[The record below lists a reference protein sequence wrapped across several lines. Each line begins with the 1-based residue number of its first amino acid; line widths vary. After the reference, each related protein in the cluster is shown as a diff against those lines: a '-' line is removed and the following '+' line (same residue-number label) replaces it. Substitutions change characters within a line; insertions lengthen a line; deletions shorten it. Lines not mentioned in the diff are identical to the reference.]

1 MLFDKIIHFNE
12 IDSTNLFLSR
22 LTSKQKIK
30 ENLVVTA
37 DFQTKGKAQGEK
49 KWNSTKKKNLLFSLY
64 IHDHHFDL
72 ENKSYIN
79 YITLLALINTLEN
92 YVNDFDIKI
101 KKPNDILVKGGK
113 ISGVL
118 IETKISSQKINS
130 IIIGIGLNINQ
141 KKFLFKENNPTSLFK
156 LINKELNREEVLN
169 IFLKNFNE
177 LYNHLVKKDHEKIKD
192 KYLNYIL

>member
-1 MLFDKIIHFNE
+1 MLQLIFK
-12 IDSTNLFLSR
+12 LKVKR
-22 LTSKQKIK
+22 R
-30 ENLVVTA
+30 
-37 DFQTKGKAQGEK
+37 EK
-49 KWNSTKKKNLLFSLY
+49 KNGTPLKKNLLFSLY

-92 YVNDFDIKI
+92 YVNDSDIKI

-118 IETKISSQKINS
+118 IETKISSKKINS

-141 KKFLFKENNPTSLFK
+141 KKFSFKENNPTSLFK

>member
-37 DFQTKGKAQGEK
+37 DFQTKGKAQGKK

-64 IHDHHFDL
+64 IYDHHFDL

-101 KKPNDILVKGGK
+101 KKPNDILVNGGK

-118 IETKISSQKINS
+118 IETKISSKKIKS

-141 KKFLFKENNPTSLFK
+141 KKFSFKENNPTSLFK
-156 LINKELNREEVLN
+156 LINEELNREEVLN

-177 LYNHLVKKDHEKIKD
+177 LYNHLVQKNHEKIKD

>member
-37 DFQTKGKAQGEK
+37 DFQTKGKAQGKK

-64 IHDHHFDL
+64 IYDHHFDL

-118 IETKISSQKINS
+118 IETKISSKKINS

-141 KKFLFKENNPTSLFK
+141 KKFSFKENNPTSLFK

-177 LYNHLVKKDHEKIKD
+177 LYNHLVQKNHEKIKD

>member
-12 IDSTNLFLSR
+12 IDSTNLFISR
-22 LTSKQKIK
+22 LSSKQKIK

-37 DFQTKGKAQGEK
+37 DFQTKGKAQGKK

-64 IHDHHFDL
+64 IYDHHFDL

-79 YITLLALINTLEN
+79 YITLLALINTLKN
-92 YVNDFDIKI
+92 YVDNSDIKI
-101 KKPNDILVKGGK
+101 KKPNDILINGGK

-118 IETKISSQKINS
+118 IETKISSKKINS
-130 IIIGIGLNINQ
+130 IFIGIGLNINQ
-141 KKFLFKENNPTSLFK
+141 KKFSFKENNPTSLFK

-177 LYNHLVKKDHEKIKD
+177 LYNHLVKKDYKKIKD

>member
-1 MLFDKIIHFNE
+1 MLQLIFK
-12 IDSTNLFLSR
+12 LKVKLR
-22 LTSKQKIK
+22 
-30 ENLVVTA
+30 V
-37 DFQTKGKAQGEK
+37 K
-49 KWNSTKKKNLLFSLY
+49 KNGTPLKKNLLFSLY
-64 IHDHHFDL
+64 IYDHHFDL

-79 YITLLALINTLEN
+79 YITLLALINTLKN
-92 YVNDFDIKI
+92 YVDNSDIKI
-101 KKPNDILVKGGK
+101 KKPNDILINGGK

-118 IETKISSQKINS
+118 IETKISSKKINS

-141 KKFLFKENNPTSLFK
+141 KKFSFKENNPTSLFK

-177 LYNHLVKKDHEKIKD
+177 LYNHLVKKDYEKIKD